1 MSRKYVL
8 GPHAAR
14 ELKRLIAGTGVA
26 ERRDTVSGAIA
37 FDSEYADPFTVQWA
51 ASANSGSGSFIIWL
65 PSASLLIV
73 DGKPV
78 DLTEDLTAVGGSY
91 PAGWYETPLSSS
103 GGSLYLNVTPGN
115 PESTGEED
123 ATAEFSTSESQTE
136 GDVSILIA
144 TAAKD
149 ALTGAVTVKQSVSS
163 ALVFGTGKGKEVE
176 VDDISVSYTGDDDTS
191 GDGEGGDTSGE
202 GASSGGGES
211 GDTSGDGASSG
222 GGESGG
228 TSGDGDDE
236 STDEGKKLQIK
247 DWDNA
252 GSNDSNNLATL
263 MSPVD
268 GQAHSENG
276 DYELVARKTDGEEK
290 VLKYLP
296 LGLLGTV
303 LEKVEASS
311 VGGNVEI
318 TFTYTNGTTAK
329 VVVPRGTNGAQG
341 PQGPK
346 GDSPEIT
353 SEKVETT
360 THIYADGEHIAD
372 IEDGH
377 SPEITASKD
386 GNTVTRD
393 ADGVAI
399 VSWDIGSSGGGEEM
413 AWESISAITDIS
425 FKVESGK
432 LKAVLTKT
440 SFYVPNTFELHP
452 VEVVP
457 TTEVDVCSV
466 EDLDVVTSES
476 YSTST
481 HAFTNTRKRIKVLGS
496 QNATGQTP
504 FTATPLSGE

>member
-91 PAGWYETPLSSS
+91 PSGWYETPLSSS

-163 ALVFGTGKGKEVE
+163 ALVFGTGTGKGKEVE
-176 VDDISVSYTGDDDTS
+176 VDDISVSYTGD
-191 GDGEGGDTSGE
+191 GESE
-202 GASSGGGES
+202 SESSGTSESSGNGTPSGNGES
-211 GDTSGDGASSG
+211 GDTSGDG
-222 GGESGG
+222 
-228 TSGDGDDE
+228 E
-236 STDEGKKLQIK
+236 STDDEKKLQIK
-247 DWDNA
+247 DWDNDE
-252 GSNDSNNLATL
+252 SNDSNDLATL

-386 GNTVTRD
+386 GNTVTIY

-425 FKVESGK
+425 FKIESGK